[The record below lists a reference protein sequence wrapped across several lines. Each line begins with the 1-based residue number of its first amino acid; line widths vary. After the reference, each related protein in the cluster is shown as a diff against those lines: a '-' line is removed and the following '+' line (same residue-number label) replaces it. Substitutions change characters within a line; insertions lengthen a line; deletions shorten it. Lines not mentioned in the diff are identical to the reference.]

1 VRSDGKGTAVTVC
14 VFSDAG
20 GKRKETDATRTLRP
34 GAWARVMVVHEVPPS
49 GGDVG
54 IEVRTARGA
63 VVVDEVTLA
72 KV

>member
-1 VRSDGKGTAVTVC
+1 MC
-14 VFSDAG
+14 VFSDAA
-20 GKRKETDATRTLRP
+20 GKREESDKSTTLRP
-34 GAWARVMVVHEVPPS
+34 GVWVRVMVVHQVPPG

-63 VVVDEVTLA
+63 IVVDEVTLA